1 MGGMAIFRAI
11 VYVVPNIFSDLKNS
25 QKLSANAKDTE
36 N

>member
-1 MGGMAIFRAI
+1 MGGIEIFRAI

-25 QKLSANAKDTE
+25 QKLSVNAKDTE